1 MALVD
6 LKTDLKSLKFESG
19 LNRKPLVVKDIDQEG
34 GRNSGL
40 AVQGIL
46 AAKRLD
52 DTIRMAKLVIAKPGI
67 THVVKQALTGFIS
80 AVDKKQLYKGTL
92 PLGKELLDEG
102 KDILLTALTNIGQ
115 TPLNGLGLHL
125 YKGSKEFGGEDVRS
139 YIKRTYGSG
148 YKTGAGQRIIQA
160 GHSNQH
166 SAGIKKSKKL
176 PLSKTDADRNKYG
189 RIDYTGKIDN
199 STVTADPINARVIS
213 RGDSVP
219 SVFDDQ
225 MDLIPFGFSV
235 YDQVTPINFRFR
247 AFLDSFTDNFT
258 GNWNTTKYLGNPQNF
273 KTYEGFDRQLS
284 MTFKVAAFTRE
295 ELNPL
300 YRKLNLLA
308 STTAPNYA
316 SDGIFMRGTWCKITV
331 GDYLKQTPCT
341 ISSIGF
347 SWQQDYPWE
356 IKQDK
361 DEDDVMIVPHVLDVT
376 LAATL
381 EHNFVPQAGVIPF
394 IGDYRNKDFI
404 NSEDGQPEK
413 GLTGEANFG
422 GGGGSFGG
430 FGGFGGF

>member
-1 MALVD
+1 MALTD

-19 LNRKPLVVKDIDQEG
+19 LNRKPLIVKDIDKEG

-80 AVDKKQLYKGTL
+80 AVDKKALYKGTAA
-92 PLGKELLDEG
+92 LGKELLDEG

-125 YKGSKEFGGEDVRS
+125 YKGSKEFGGVDVRD
-139 YIKRTYGSG
+139 YIKRTYTNEYNS
-148 YKTGAGQRIIQA
+148 KAGKRIIQS
-160 GHSNQH
+160 GHSNAL

-176 PLSKTDADRNKYG
+176 PLSETDSDKAKYG
-189 RIDYTGKIDN
+189 RINYTSEISN
-199 STVTADPINARVIS
+199 SVNTADPINALKIS
-213 RGDSVP
+213 RGESIP

-235 YDQVTPINFRFR
+235 YDQETPINIRFR
-247 AFLDSFTDNFT
+247 AFLDSFSDTFT
-258 GNWNTTKYLGNPQNF
+258 GNWNSTRYLGNPQQF
-273 KTYEGFDRQLS
+273 RTYDGFDRQLS
-284 MTFKVAAFTRE
+284 MGFKIAALTRE
-295 ELNPL
+295 ELIPI
-300 YRKLNLLA
+300 YRKLNVLV
-308 STTAPNYA
+308 STTAPNYDI
-316 SDGIFMRGTWCKITV
+316 DGLFMRGTWCKITV

-341 ISSIGF
+341 ISSVGL

-361 DEDDVMIVPHVLDVT
+361 DEDDVMIVPHVLDVN
-376 LAATL
+376 LSAVL
-381 EHNFVPQAGVIPF
+381 EHNFIPQAGVIPF
-394 IGDYRNKDFI
+394 IGDHTNKDFI
-404 NSEDGQPEK
+404 NSEDGQPE
-413 GLTGEANFG
+413 
-422 GGGGSFGG
+422 SG
-430 FGGFGGF
+430 F

>member
-1 MALVD
+1 MALTD
-6 LKTDLKSLKFESG
+6 LQTDLKSLKFESG
-19 LNRKPLVVKDIDQEG
+19 LNRKPLVVKDIDKEG

-67 THVVKQALTGFIS
+67 THAVKQALTGFIS
-80 AVDKKQLYKGTL
+80 SVDKKALYSGDAFK
-92 PLGKELLDEG
+92 LGKELLDEG

-125 YKGSKEFGGEDVRS
+125 YKGNKEFGGEDVRS
-139 YIKRTYGSG
+139 YIKRTYGND
-148 YKTGAGQRIIQA
+148 YKEGAGKRIIKA

-166 SAGIKKSKKL
+166 AAGIKKSKKL
-176 PLSKTDADRNKYG
+176 PLSSEADIKKYG
-189 RIDYTGKIDN
+189 RINYTKQVDN
-199 STVTADPINARVIS
+199 A
-213 RGDSVP
+213 SVP
-219 SVFDDQ
+219 SDDINYEPVSRGEASTFDDQ
-225 MDLIPFGFSV
+225 LDLIPFGFSI

-247 AFLDSFTDNFT
+247 AFLDSFSDNFT
-258 GNWNTTKYLGNPQNF
+258 GNWNSTKYLGNPQNF
-273 KTYEGFDRQLS
+273 RTYEGFDRQLS
-284 MTFKVAAFTRE
+284 MTFKVAALTRE
-295 ELNPL
+295 ELIPL

-316 SDGIFMRGTWCKITV
+316 EEGIFMRGTWCKITV

-341 ISSIGF
+341 ISSVGF

-361 DEDDVMIVPHVLDVT
+361 DEKDVMIVPHILDVT

-381 EHNFVPQAGVIPF
+381 EHDFIPQAGVIPF
-394 IGDYRNKDFI
+394 IGDHTDTDFI
-404 NSEDGQPEK
+404 KSENGQPE
-413 GLTGEANFG
+413 
-422 GGGGSFGG
+422 SF
-430 FGGFGGF
+430 

>member
-19 LNRKPLVVKDIDQEG
+19 LNRKPLIVKDIDKEG

-67 THVVKQALTGFIS
+67 THVVKQALGGFIS
-80 AVDKKQLYKGTL
+80 AVDKKQLYSGDQFK
-92 PLGKELLDEG
+92 LGKELLDEG

-139 YIKRTYGSG
+139 YIKRTYGTG
-148 YKTGAGQRIIQA
+148 YSNEAGKRIIKA

-176 PLSKTDADRNKYG
+176 PLSSLLNGDVKKYG
-189 RIDYTGKIDN
+189 RIDYTGEVKNASVVSD
-199 STVTADPINARVIS
+199 AINTEPELRMPAAT
-213 RGDSVP
+213 
-219 SVFDDQ
+219 FDDQ
-225 MDLIPFGFSV
+225 LDMIPFGFSM
-235 YDQVTPINFRFR
+235 YDQVNPINFRFR
-247 AFLDSFTDNFT
+247 AFLDSFSDTFT
-258 GNWNTTKYLGNPQNF
+258 GNWNSTRYLGNPQNF
-273 KTYEGFDRQLS
+273 RTYDGFDRQLS
-284 MTFKVAAFTRE
+284 MGFKIAALTRA
-295 ELNPL
+295 ELIPI
-300 YRKLNLLA
+300 YRKLNLLV
-308 STTAPNYA
+308 SSTAPNYDI
-316 SDGIFMRGTWCKITV
+316 DGLFMRGTWCKITV

-341 ISSIGF
+341 ISSIGL

-361 DEDDVMIVPHVLDVT
+361 DEENVIMVPHVLDVN
-376 LAATL
+376 LSAVL
-381 EHNFVPQAGVIPF
+381 EHDFIPQAGLLPY
-394 IGDYRNKDFI
+394 IGTNGKDQPI
-404 NSEDGQPEK
+404 NSEDGKPE
-413 GLTGEANFG
+413 EANGVPDLSSLF
-422 GGGGSFGG
+422 
-430 FGGFGGF
+430 

>member
-67 THVVKQALTGFIS
+67 THVVKQALGGFIS
-80 AVDKKQLYKGTL
+80 AVDKKQLYSGTAS
-92 PLGKELLDEG
+92 LGKELLDEG

-125 YKGSKEFGGEDVRS
+125 YKGSKEFGGEDARS
-139 YIKRTYGSG
+139 YIKRNFNKAYSD
-148 YKTGAGQRIIQA
+148 GAGKRIIQT

-166 SAGIKKSKKL
+166 TSGIKKSKKL
-176 PLSKTDADRNKYG
+176 PLSSIGDMAKYG
-189 RIDYTGKIDN
+189 RIDYTGEIAN
-199 STVTADPINARVIS
+199 SVNTADPINSRVIS

-225 MDLIPFGFSV
+225 MDMIPFGFSV

-247 AFLDSFTDNFT
+247 AFLDSFSDNFT
-258 GNWNTTKYLGNPQNF
+258 GNWNSNKYLGNPQNF
-273 KTYEGFDRQLS
+273 RTYEGFDRQLS
-284 MTFKVAAFTRE
+284 MTFKVAALTRQE
-295 ELNPL
+295 IIPL

-308 STTAPNYA
+308 STTAPNY
-316 SDGIFMRGTWCKITV
+316 SDDGLFMRGTWCKITV

-341 ISSIGF
+341 ISSVGF

-361 DEDDVMIVPHVLDVT
+361 GEDDVMIVPHVLDVN

-381 EHNFVPQAGVIPF
+381 EHDFIPQAGVIPF
-394 IGDYRNKDFI
+394 IGDHRNKDFI
-404 NSEDGQPEK
+404 DSEDGQPEK
-413 GLTGEANFG
+413 GLTGEVDFG
-422 GGGGSFGG
+422 GGGSTFGG
-430 FGGFGGF
+430 FSQFLS

>member
-1 MALVD
+1 MALTD

-19 LNRKPLVVKDIDQEG
+19 LNRKPLIVKDIDKEG

-80 AVDKKQLYKGTL
+80 AVDKKALYKGTAA
-92 PLGKELLDEG
+92 LGKELLDEG

-125 YKGSKEFGGEDVRS
+125 YKGSKEFGGVDVRD
-139 YIKRTYGSG
+139 YIKRTYTNEYNS
-148 YKTGAGQRIIQA
+148 KAGKRIIQS
-160 GHSNQH
+160 GHSNAL

-176 PLSKTDADRNKYG
+176 PLSETDSDKAKYG
-189 RIDYTGKIDN
+189 RINYTSEIGN
-199 STVTADPINARVIS
+199 SVNTADPINALKIS
-213 RGDSVP
+213 RGESIP

-235 YDQVTPINFRFR
+235 YDQETPINIRFR
-247 AFLDSFTDNFT
+247 AFLDSFSDTFT
-258 GNWNTTKYLGNPQNF
+258 GNWNSTRYLGNPQQF
-273 KTYEGFDRQLS
+273 RTYDGFDRQLS
-284 MTFKVAAFTRE
+284 MGFKIAALTRE
-295 ELNPL
+295 ELIPI
-300 YRKLNLLA
+300 YRKLNVLV
-308 STTAPNYA
+308 STTAPNYDI
-316 SDGIFMRGTWCKITV
+316 DGLFMRGTWCKITV

-341 ISSIGF
+341 ISSVGL

-361 DEDDVMIVPHVLDVT
+361 DEDDVMIVPHVLDVN
-376 LAATL
+376 LSAVL
-381 EHNFVPQAGVIPF
+381 EHNFIPQAGVIPF
-394 IGDYRNKDFI
+394 IGDHTNKDFI
-404 NSEDGQPEK
+404 NSEDGQPE
-413 GLTGEANFG
+413 
-422 GGGGSFGG
+422 SG
-430 FGGFGGF
+430 F

>member
-1 MALVD
+1 MALTD

-19 LNRKPLVVKDIDQEG
+19 LNRKPLIVKDIDKEG

-80 AVDKKQLYKGTL
+80 AVDKKALYKGTAA
-92 PLGKELLDEG
+92 LGKELLDEG

-125 YKGSKEFGGEDVRS
+125 YKGSKEFGGVDVRD
-139 YIKRTYGSG
+139 YIKRTYTNEYNS
-148 YKTGAGQRIIQA
+148 KAGKRIIQT
-160 GHSNQH
+160 GHSNAL

-176 PLSKTDADRNKYG
+176 PLSETDSDKAKYG
-189 RIDYTGKIDN
+189 RINYTSEIGN
-199 STVTADPINARVIS
+199 SVNTADPINALKIS
-213 RGDSVP
+213 RGESIP

-235 YDQVTPINFRFR
+235 YDQETPINIRFR
-247 AFLDSFTDNFT
+247 AFLDSFSDTFT
-258 GNWNTTKYLGNPQNF
+258 GNWNSTRYLGNPQQF
-273 KTYEGFDRQLS
+273 RTYDGFDRQLS
-284 MTFKVAAFTRE
+284 MGFKIAALTRE
-295 ELNPL
+295 ELIPI
-300 YRKLNLLA
+300 YRKLNVLV
-308 STTAPNYA
+308 STTAPNYDI
-316 SDGIFMRGTWCKITV
+316 DGLFMRGTWCKITV

-341 ISSIGF
+341 ISSVGL

-361 DEDDVMIVPHVLDVT
+361 DEDDVMIVPHVLDVN
-376 LAATL
+376 LSAVL
-381 EHNFVPQAGVIPF
+381 EHNFIPQAGVIPF
-394 IGDYRNKDFI
+394 IGDHTNKDFI
-404 NSEDGQPEK
+404 NSEDGQPE
-413 GLTGEANFG
+413 
-422 GGGGSFGG
+422 SG
-430 FGGFGGF
+430 F

>member
-1 MALVD
+1 MALTD

-19 LNRKPLVVKDIDQEG
+19 LNRKPLVVKDIDKEG

-80 AVDKKQLYKGTL
+80 AVDKKALYKGDIG
-92 PLGKELLDEG
+92 LGKELLAEG

-125 YKGSKEFGGEDVRS
+125 YKGSKEFGGVDVRS
-139 YIKRTYGSG
+139 YIKRTFQNEYNS
-148 YKTGAGQRIIQA
+148 KAGKRIIQT
-160 GHSNQH
+160 GHSNEL

-176 PLSKTDADRNKYG
+176 PLSETDADLAKYG
-189 RIDYTGKIDN
+189 RINYTKEIAN
-199 STVTADPINARVIS
+199 SVNTADPINALKIS
-213 RGDSVP
+213 RGDSTP

-235 YDQVTPINFRFR
+235 YDQETPINIRFR
-247 AFLDSFTDNFT
+247 AFLDSFSDTFT
-258 GNWNTTKYLGNPQNF
+258 GNWNSTRYLGNPQQF
-273 KTYEGFDRQLS
+273 RTYDGFDRQLS
-284 MTFKVAAFTRE
+284 MGFKIAALTRE
-295 ELNPL
+295 ELIPI
-300 YRKLNLLA
+300 YRKLNVLV
-308 STTAPNYA
+308 STTAPNYDD
-316 SDGIFMRGTWCKITV
+316 DGLFMRGTWCKITV

-341 ISSIGF
+341 ISSVGL

-361 DEDDVMIVPHVLDVT
+361 DEDKVMIVPHVLDVN
-376 LAATL
+376 LSAVL
-381 EHNFVPQAGVIPF
+381 EHDFIPQAGVIPF
-394 IGDYRNKDFI
+394 IGDHTDKDFI
-404 NSEDGQPEK
+404 NSEDGQPE
-413 GLTGEANFG
+413 
-422 GGGGSFGG
+422 SG
-430 FGGFGGF
+430 F

>member
-1 MALVD
+1 MALTD

-19 LNRKPLVVKDIDQEG
+19 LNRKPLIVKDIDKEG

-80 AVDKKQLYKGTL
+80 AVDKKALYKGTAA
-92 PLGKELLDEG
+92 LGKELLDEG

-125 YKGSKEFGGEDVRS
+125 YKGSKEFGGVDVRD
-139 YIKRTYGSG
+139 YIKRTYTNEYNS
-148 YKTGAGQRIIQA
+148 KAGKRIIQS
-160 GHSNQH
+160 GHSNAL

-176 PLSKTDADRNKYG
+176 PLSESDSDKAKYG
-189 RIDYTGKIDN
+189 RINYTSEIGN
-199 STVTADPINARVIS
+199 SVNTADPINALKIS
-213 RGDSVP
+213 RGESIP

-235 YDQVTPINFRFR
+235 YDQETPINIRFR
-247 AFLDSFTDNFT
+247 AFLDSFSDTFT
-258 GNWNTTKYLGNPQNF
+258 GNWNSTRYLGNPQQF
-273 KTYEGFDRQLS
+273 RTYDGFDRQLS
-284 MTFKVAAFTRE
+284 MGFKIAALTRE
-295 ELNPL
+295 ELIPI
-300 YRKLNLLA
+300 YRKLNVLV
-308 STTAPNYA
+308 STTAPNYDI
-316 SDGIFMRGTWCKITV
+316 DGLFMRGTWCKITV

-341 ISSIGF
+341 ISSVGL

-361 DEDDVMIVPHVLDVT
+361 DEDDVMIVPHVLDVN
-376 LAATL
+376 LSAVL
-381 EHNFVPQAGVIPF
+381 EHDFIPQAGVIPF
-394 IGDYRNKDFI
+394 IGDHTNKDFI
-404 NSEDGQPEK
+404 NSEDGQPE
-413 GLTGEANFG
+413 
-422 GGGGSFGG
+422 SG
-430 FGGFGGF
+430 F